1 MEVGGKEFSVGMI
14 DADKTIRLTKFI
26 AKVFDEI
33 DEDKQMAAVD
43 NIVRGGFK
51 AFLNV
56 LSPLHLY
63 ELTAILMGAD
73 KQLISEHWT
82 LDLFTQVIAELF
94 ENNDVASLIKNL
106 SRVADAL
113 PS

>member
-1 MEVGGKEFSVGMI
+1 MKVGDVEFSVGVI
-14 DADKTIRLTKFI
+14 DAEKTVRLTKFL

-33 DEDKQMAAVD
+33 DEDQQMAEVD

-51 AFLNV
+51 AFLNI

-73 KQLISEHWT
+73 KKLISEHWT
-82 LDLFTQVIAELF
+82 LDLFSEVIAELF